1 MVGTGGTL
9 VVTQGALTGQRL
21 ELEGELVIG
30 REGVAVTID
39 DPELSR
45 RHAAVRPIEGGYEVE
60 DLGSLNG
67 TFVNGRRIEGPTKL
81 SGGDTIKLGQNVL
94 ELEAARAPATVASPS
109 PAFTPGPAP
118 ATAAPAAAPPAA
130 DGVNAAPAEPFG
142 TYAVP
147 RTKRRRGIASRQ
159 WGPMLASWAVVTG
172 TAVALA
178 IYFAGH

>member
-1 MVGTGGTL
+1 VVGTGGTL

-21 ELEGELVIG
+21 EVEAELVIG

-45 RHAAVRPIEGGYEVE
+45 RHAVVRPIDGGFEVE

-94 ELEAARAPATVASPS
+94 ELEAARAPATVASP
-109 PAFTPGPAP
+109 AFTPGPAP
-118 ATAAPAAAPPAA
+118 APAAPAPALPAAP
-130 DGVNAAPAEPFG
+130 GVNAAPAEPFG

-147 RTKRRRGIASRQ
+147 HTKRRRGIASRQ
-159 WGPMLASWAVVTG
+159 WGPMLASWAVVAG

-178 IYFAGH
+178 IYFADH

>member
-1 MVGTGGTL
+1 VVGTGGTL
-9 VVTQGALTGQRL
+9 VVTQGALAGQRL

-45 RHAAVRPIEGGYEVE
+45 RHAVVRPIEGGFEVE

-81 SGGDTIKLGQNVL
+81 SSGDTVKLGQNVL
-94 ELEAARAPATVASPS
+94 ELEARAPATVAS

-118 ATAAPAAAPPAA
+118 ATVAPPPSAPAAP
-130 DGVNAAPAEPFG
+130 GINAAPAEPFG

-159 WGPMLASWAVVTG
+159 WGPMLASWVAVAG
-172 TAVALA
+172 TAAALA
-178 IYFAGH
+178 IYFANH